1 MGVGGDAPFL
11 VYCGFLLPVVPPCFL
26 AHSHSL
32 PDAQEWGKGGG
43 GKKGQYSGL
52 SKSVVQCL
60 LYTPPPHSFSLTLHY
75 TLQRRSDLCIPKNE
89 TARPR
94 SFMSG
99 NICFEFSVQCLCS
112 AGALT

>member
-32 PDAQEWGKGGG
+32 PDAQEGVGR

-60 LYTPPPHSFSLTLHY
+60 LFTPPPHSFSRTTLHY
-75 TLQRRSDLCIPKNE
+75 TLQRRSDLCIPRNE

-94 SFMSG
+94 SFIPG
-99 NICFEFSVQCLCS
+99 NICFEFSVQYLCS
-112 AGALT
+112 AGTVT